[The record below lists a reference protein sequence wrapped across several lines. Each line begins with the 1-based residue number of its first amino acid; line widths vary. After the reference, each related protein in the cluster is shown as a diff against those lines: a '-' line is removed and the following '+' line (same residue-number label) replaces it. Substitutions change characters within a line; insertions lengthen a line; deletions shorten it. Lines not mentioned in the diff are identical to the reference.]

1 MAEEHDPM
9 AERTR
14 LPHVV
19 MDRDTRVWKARK
31 IIALIG
37 EERFLHAR
45 RILEIGCGSG
55 VIAATLH
62 ELGPTGLEVHAVD
75 VVDSRSETSGYAFQL
90 LAGTALPFA
99 DASFDIVISNHVIEH
114 VGPRPDQLAHLRE
127 IHRVL
132 ASGGL
137 GYLAVPNKWRLVEP
151 HFRLPLLSWLPQS
164 IADRYVQLARQGT
177 HYECLPLSLSGAAEL
192 FDEAGF
198 DARDATVDAF
208 RATVAIEFA
217 PGGAF
222 AWLSR
227 AVPDAVVGV
236 AEQAMPTFVFLLR
249 PRLA

>member
-1 MAEEHDPM
+1 MAEKHDPL
-9 AERTR
+9 AERMR

-31 IIALIG
+31 IIALVG

-55 VIAATLH
+55 VIAATLR
-62 ELGPTGLEVHAVD
+62 ELGPTDLEVHAVD

-90 LAGTALPFA
+90 VTGTALPFA
-99 DASFDIVISNHVIEH
+99 DDSFDIVISNHVIEH

-132 ASGGL
+132 SSSGL
-137 GYLAVPNKWRLVEP
+137 GYLAVPNKWRLFEP
-151 HFRLPLLSWLPQS
+151 HFRLPLLSWLPQP
-164 IADRYVQLARQGT
+164 IADRYVRLARQGA
-177 HYECLPLSLSGAAEL
+177 HYDCLPLSLRSATEL

-217 PGGAF
+217 PDGSF

-227 AVPDAVVGV
+227 AAPDAILGL
-236 AEQAMPTFVFLLR
+236 AKQAMPTFVFLLR
-249 PRLA
+249 QRLG